1 MTDLFKMPGPAI
13 IEWMY
18 ETGHPTAGVY
28 AFASHG
34 ITDTVVIDARIG
46 MSEIVAALPD
56 DARIAAA
63 DLDMLELIGP
73 RAWYEDPENR
83 DDWAVAAQTLSEL
96 KASLDRRDPTYRRYN
111 DPTPHEVLAA
121 LLDAGRGPT
130 YVHRMVEIGER
141 YCVNAGVFG
150 FEISPIQFSDLLE
163 AGVRTAE
170 NLGDYQHT
178 GLSLA
183 EIVEFAS
190 EGIPAGA
197 IMQAQIEGIHRS
209 AWKETLAGLP
219 RSWFVHTQMGL
230 NTKFA
235 AREYFINASDK
246 RDYTLAD
253 LRYLA
258 DRGWDDSA
266 PLYTWGLS
274 STLLP
279 LTPENSKYAANF
291 GLTWRTVEDYG
302 KALNTGKTPR
312 SSSDTCVAP
321 IIGGGGG
328 KAWGIRLEHVG
339 QIAALVE
346 AGVKP
351 SHITA
356 YRSAGCRTIDDIV
369 TAAKAGITHKY
380 AKDLTKRYGRK
391 PSKHHNVYV
400 FDSFRQLLVAADK
413 DLENKPS

>member
-1 MTDLFKMPGPAI
+1 
-13 IEWMY
+13 
-18 ETGHPTAGVY
+18 
-28 AFASHG
+28 
-34 ITDTVVIDARIG
+34 
-46 MSEIVAALPD
+46 
-56 DARIAAA
+56 
-63 DLDMLELIGP
+63 
-73 RAWYEDPENR
+73 
-83 DDWAVAAQTLSEL
+83 
-96 KASLDRRDPTYRRYN
+96 
-111 DPTPHEVLAA
+111 
-121 LLDAGRGPT
+121 
-130 YVHRMVEIGER
+130 
-141 YCVNAGVFG
+141 
-150 FEISPIQFSDLLE
+150 
-163 AGVRTAE
+163 
-170 NLGDYQHT
+170 
-178 GLSLA
+178 
-183 EIVEFAS
+183 
-190 EGIPAGA
+190 
-197 IMQAQIEGIHRS
+197 
-209 AWKETLAGLP
+209 
-219 RSWFVHTQMGL
+219 MGL

-279 LTPENSKYAANF
+279 LTPENSKYAADF
-291 GLTWRTVEDYG
+291 GLTWRTIEDYG

-312 SSSDTCVAP
+312 YSADTCVAP

-339 QIAALVE
+339 QIAAMVE

-369 TAAKAGITHKY
+369 AAAKVGITHKY
-380 AKDLTKRYGRK
+380 ARDLTKRYGRK